1 MDIRPNLKEL
11 KTTTANGSEK
21 AWLIVTQK
29 VNSRCFQLHRLYSNS
44 FNASNV
50 VILSGVESR
59 RTVSKFTKR
68 KGKSLLYAFTSSVKR
83 EIKKF
88 RQKNVQKNVTQVQ
101 SCCFVNLLYCLVL
114 PFSLPS
120 TSSLLKLPLDFTKT
134 ENILAFYIIMYS
146 WLL

>member
-68 KGKSLLYAFTSSVKR
+68 KGKPLLYVFTSSVKR

-88 RQKNVQKNVTQVQ
+88 RQKDVQKNVTQVQ

-120 TSSLLKLPLDFTKT
+120 TSSLLKLPLDFNTT
-134 ENILAFYIIMYS
+134 ENILAFYFGVFI
-146 WLL
+146 

>member
-21 AWLIVTQK
+21 AWIIVTQK
-29 VNSRCFQLHRLYSNS
+29 VNSRCFQVHRLYSNS

-68 KGKSLLYAFTSSVKR
+68 KGKSLLYAFTSSIKR
-83 EIKKF
+83 EIRKF
-88 RQKNVQKNVTQVQ
+88 RQKKCAKNVMQEQKVVVL
-101 SCCFVNLLYCLVL
+101 SIYSIAWFWPSLCRRRRHCL
-114 PFSLPS
+114 
-120 TSSLLKLPLDFTKT
+120 SSL
-134 ENILAFYIIMYS
+134 
-146 WLL
+146 